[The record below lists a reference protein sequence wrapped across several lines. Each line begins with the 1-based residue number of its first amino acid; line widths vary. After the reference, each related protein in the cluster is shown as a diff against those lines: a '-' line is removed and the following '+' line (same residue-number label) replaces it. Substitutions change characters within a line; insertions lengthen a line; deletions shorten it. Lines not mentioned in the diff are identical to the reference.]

1 MGYIPDISHWHPCKS
16 FAQLKANCDF
26 AISKATQGTNNI
38 DSTLYSFIAG
48 CESVGLPYWLYTYLN
63 KGNERK
69 QADYMVKIC
78 SNRVGKYFVGYVLDV
93 EAGNAAADVKLALD
107 YLKTTG
113 PTMIYTMYAQY
124 NTYKSVIQE
133 RPDNC
138 AWWEARYGSN
148 NGTYNSKYPAHSGCD
163 LHQYTSAGYCPGVG
177 SGVDLNR
184 ICGKK
189 TLEYFTGYDG
199 EPAADGTGVDDMQ
212 CTFQIDKKNPVYWYD
227 GFEIRSLY
235 NLDQLKII
243 QRIFKAANGRN
254 LPHYNW
260 TSKAPWFMRLQQA
273 IDAGA
278 VRFEKQPD
286 DRWIAVKK

>member
-78 SNRVGKYFVGYVLDV
+78 RNRVGKYFVGYVLDV
-93 EAGNAAADVKLALD
+93 EAGNAAADVKTALD

-124 NTYKSVIQE
+124 STYK
-133 RPDNC
+133 R
-138 AWWEARYGSN
+138 
-148 NGTYNSKYPAHSGCD
+148 
-163 LHQYTSAGYCPGVG
+163 
-177 SGVDLNR
+177 
-184 ICGKK
+184 
-189 TLEYFTGYDG
+189 
-199 EPAADGTGVDDMQ
+199 
-212 CTFQIDKKNPVYWYD
+212 
-227 GFEIRSLY
+227 
-235 NLDQLKII
+235 
-243 QRIFKAANGRN
+243 
-254 LPHYNW
+254 
-260 TSKAPWFMRLQQA
+260 
-273 IDAGA
+273 
-278 VRFEKQPD
+278 
-286 DRWIAVKK
+286 